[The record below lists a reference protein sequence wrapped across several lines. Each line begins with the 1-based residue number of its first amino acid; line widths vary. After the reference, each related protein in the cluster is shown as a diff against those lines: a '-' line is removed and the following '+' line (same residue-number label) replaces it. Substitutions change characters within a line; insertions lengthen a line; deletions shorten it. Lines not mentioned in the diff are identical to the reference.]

1 MNPNHEKVNGKQSAE
16 YGCLVAACK
25 HPISGLRAAAQ
36 YRAAGK
42 RHGIHSRAIY
52 KAPPE
57 RPTSPISWLL
67 SGNLNKSSTTLII
80 PIPYR
85 DQKNIHLRKHVG
97 FKSRSV
103 GASADVSLF
112 KHKWDPSLIP
122 VTVPDEKHN
131 LTSTFLISS
140 QILSLIYTN
149 TSIYQEHCLKKLAV
163 TIDQRG
169 NVNHCY
175 CQSVDLCRHYSDF
188 WMSQNVFLSC
198 QPCFKLAVPVFCQT
212 SSVSVVIGRIG
223 PLFPHRLNLSL

>member
-1 MNPNHEKVNGKQSAE
+1 MKRRMKTKHQNIRSTLLSG
-16 YGCLVAACK
+16 LACK
-25 HPISGLRAAAQ
+25 HPISGLRAPAQ
-36 YRAAGK
+36 AVSGS
-42 RHGIHSRAIY
+42 GNVTESILVAIY
-52 KAPPE
+52 KARPG

-140 QILSLIYTN
+140 QILSLISTN
-149 TSIYQEHCLKKLAV
+149 TSIYQKHCLK
-163 TIDQRG
+163 I
-169 NVNHCY
+169 
-175 CQSVDLCRHYSDF
+175 
-188 WMSQNVFLSC
+188 
-198 QPCFKLAVPVFCQT
+198 
-212 SSVSVVIGRIG
+212 
-223 PLFPHRLNLSL
+223 